1 MFEDV
6 VYKSE
11 IAVCEAMENCLNKA
25 EQIIEYAGI
34 GEASDEYVMELFDIF
49 MEATD
54 RRKKADEIDE
64 YMRKH
69 NWGDVNANSSA
80 KKKKA
85 HQIRNFLIMQD
96 FDPKTETIKSSDG
109 KRRIK
114 FNMNGLSNKFT
125 SGPNK
130 SISADSL
137 HSGSNINKYLNYS
150 INHEKGHEQ
159 FLADGRAAKWND
171 TNTPEDKSER
181 GIKHIDETKA
191 AGKIVGLHDD
201 GRYLTNFKKQS
212 PEELE
217 ADLHA
222 AKNAR
227 VRTKYAG
234 RKRAVKRS
242 GATRNFTDKEIDKKY
257 ERMQTVIDLMGEMY
271 SYEEQDLVDEKS
283 KYETLTRIKET
294 INSIQPLFDSV
305 SYTQK
310 DDQYIITCNSKLIK
324 NLSTMREFIITNKT
338 DFMNKTNLHAY
349 NNMLE
354 SVKTDCDRIKEIKK
368 ILMDIKSDP
377 DCEYDVSSYLSE
389 IEWYENQLKNHKET
403 LSKILSENPNIGKD
417 MSYIYNICN
426 ALQMLYMTFKSGQNV
441 SNTNNTTTIS
451 TNEFNAKTIKHDIVN
466 ISDKLK
472 HRKYSMI
479 DNYLKLNK
487 ENYDIIA
494 KGKTFKHRFQRMQ
507 RLTYPYRSKE
517 LDDSTQMRHDFV
529 KKYVHEYFIEFM
541 EDYFSYENVFLCDD

>member
-1 MFEDV
+1 
-6 VYKSE
+6 
-11 IAVCEAMENCLNKA
+11 MENCLNKA

-34 GEASDEYVMELFDIF
+34 GDASDEYVMELFNIF

-96 FDPKTETIKSSDG
+96 FDPKTGTIKSSDG

-114 FNMNGLSNKFT
+114 FNINGT
-125 SGPNK
+125 SDTFSPSTY
-130 SISADSL
+130 SIRADSL
-137 HSGSNINKYLNYS
+137 HSGANINKDLNFS

-159 FLADGRAAKWND
+159 FLADGRSDRWLDN
-171 TNTPEDKSER
+171 NIPEDKSER
-181 GIKHIDETKA
+181 GIKHIDA
-191 AGKIVGLHDD
+191 AKVQGKDINPHDD
-201 GRYLTNFKKQS
+201 GTYMTRYKKQS
-212 PEELE
+212 PEEIE

-242 GATRNFTDKEIDKKY
+242 GATRNMTDKEISKSYK
-257 ERMQTVIDLMGEMY
+257 RMQIAIDLMGEMY
-271 SYEEQDLVDEKS
+271 SLEEEKIVDVKPQ
-283 KYETLTRIKET
+283 YETITRIKEML
-294 INSIQPLFDSV
+294 NSIQSLFDSV
-305 SYTQK
+305 SFTQK
-310 DDQYIITCNSKLIK
+310 DDQYVITCDSKLIK
-324 NLSTMREFIITNKT
+324 NLSTICEFIDRNKIG
-338 DFMNKTNLHAY
+338 FLNY
-349 NNMLE
+349 NNNNPMAKYSYRDMLE
-354 SVKTDCDRIKEIKK
+354 CIKDDCDKIKK
-368 ILMDIKSDP
+368 IKKIVMDIKSDP
-377 DCEYDVSSYLSE
+377 DSEYDVSPYLSE
-389 IEWYENQLKNHKET
+389 IELYENQLKNHKEN
-403 LSKILSENPNIGKD
+403 LSEILSENPNIGKD
-417 MSYIYNICN
+417 MSNIYDVCN
-426 ALQMLYMTFKSGQNV
+426 SMKMLYMAFKSSQNV
-441 SNTNNTTTIS
+441 SNKNNVTTIV
-451 TNEFNAKTIKHDIVN
+451 TNESNADEIKYKIKSISKT
-466 ISDKLK
+466 LE
-472 HRKYSMI
+472 HRKYAMII

-494 KGKTFKHRFQRMQ
+494 NGKTFKHRFQRMQ